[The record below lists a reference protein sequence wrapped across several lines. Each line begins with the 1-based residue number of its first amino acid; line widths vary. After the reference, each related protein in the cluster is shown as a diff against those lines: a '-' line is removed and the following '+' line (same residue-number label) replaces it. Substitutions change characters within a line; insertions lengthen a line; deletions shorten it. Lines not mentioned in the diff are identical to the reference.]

1 MSCFSFVLSFHSFSF
16 LPPLCIL
23 NLVKSVLVL
32 FNVLEIKR
40 VKPYLNERRDAHRP
54 RCIYQT
60 ALTVPNYLGKCSD
73 FAVRR
78 AAILNFVD
86 RQTSSVRQEGGLV
99 QNHGVRCVHF
109 ICEFVPRFIMSELS
123 ERTKRLPSEECS
135 SSESVFVGYRQE
147 LMRNRKTKYNVNG
160 RDIVIFYHNG
170 NFHAMDQRCY
180 RKYWKSAL
188 IYTEFTSF

>member
-1 MSCFSFVLSFHSFSF
+1 MS
-16 LPPLCIL
+16 
-23 NLVKSVLVL
+23 

-40 VKPYLNERRDAHRP
+40 VKPYLFIPLNERRDAHRP

-60 ALTVPNYLGKCSD
+60 VPNYLGNCSN

-78 AAILNFVD
+78 AAILNFLD
-86 RQTSSVRQEGGLV
+86 HQSSPVRQEGGPGAKSWS
-99 QNHGVRCVHF
+99 QAF
-109 ICEFVPRFIMSELS
+109 YAKIYFIMSELS

-147 LMRNRKTKYNVNG
+147 LVRNRKTKYNVNG

-170 NFHAMDQRCY
+170 NFHAMDQLCY
-180 RKYWKSAL
+180 RK
-188 IYTEFTSF
+188 F